1 MLRLLLCTV
10 VLAALPVSV
19 AAAAAAPLTI
29 AVTAQS
35 VTVANAT
42 KGGSI
47 VLFSCARYS
56 RYRSIGVRPEARVL
70 RDDDGDGVVRFAADT
85 PIPIRSVWVAV
96 DQTSGNAVA
105 GAPADFPLLVSPLG
119 AGDLRKDVQG
129 EIASLAAALPRL
141 IVLLVSPGKGAWVL
155 AAFDGEAT
163 DRDTKKD
170 GHILLSFS
178 DARAVDG
185 KDKPPNQ
192 VKKDDVVVAID
203 PGHLDV
209 FITQVGK

>member
-1 MLRLLLCTV
+1 MLRTIV
-10 VLAALPVSV
+10 VIAVIAALPISV
-19 AAAAAAPLTI
+19 AAANRPLTI
-29 AVTAQS
+29 AVTAQA

-42 KGGSI
+42 RGGSV
-47 VLFSCARYS
+47 VLFSCTRYS
-56 RYRSIGVRPEARVL
+56 KYRSIGVQPEARML
-70 RDDDGDGVVRFAADT
+70 RDDDSDGVVRFTPGA

-96 DQTSGNAVA
+96 DETSGASAA
-105 GAPADFPLLVSPLG
+105 GAPPEFPLLVSPLG
-119 AGDLRKDVQG
+119 ADNLRKDVQG

-141 IVLLVSPGKGAWVL
+141 IVLLVSPGKGAWIL
-155 AAFDGEAT
+155 ASFDGEAT

-170 GHILLSFS
+170 GHVLLSFS
-178 DARAVDG
+178 DAKAVDG